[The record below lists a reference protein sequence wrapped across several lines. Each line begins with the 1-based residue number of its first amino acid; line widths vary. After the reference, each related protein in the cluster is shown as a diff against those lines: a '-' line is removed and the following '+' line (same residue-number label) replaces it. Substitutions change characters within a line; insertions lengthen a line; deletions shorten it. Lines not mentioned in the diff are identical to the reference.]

1 MEPDDWRTG
10 VEKKEALVALN
21 KTKQNKKGKCFHLAD
36 VYPMFYSKFI
46 AQKKYDFFSELMS
59 HAPLILICC

>member
-46 AQKKYDFFSELMS
+46 AQKKYDFFF
-59 HAPLILICC
+59 